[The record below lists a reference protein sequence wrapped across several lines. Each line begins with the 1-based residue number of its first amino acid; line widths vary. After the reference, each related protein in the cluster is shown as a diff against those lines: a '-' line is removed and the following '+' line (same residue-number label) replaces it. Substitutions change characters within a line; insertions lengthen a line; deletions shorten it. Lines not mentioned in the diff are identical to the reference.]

1 MKQTIVMFTAIGL
14 GSLLAACSSSS
25 TTGTPTPTSAPVST
39 PTSTPVPTPTPA
51 ATPTAAQPPPAVVL
65 SGTWSGSYSGV
76 YSGTLKLTWVQTGST
91 LNGDIVLS
99 SPNRTFHISG
109 NVAGSA
115 ITFGSVGNVSYTGTV
130 SSNSMSGT
138 YTVLGGSSGGS
149 WSASKS

>member
-39 PTSTPVPTPTPA
+39 PTSTPVPTPTP
-51 ATPTAAQPPPAVVL
+51 TAAQPPPAVIL

-115 ITFGSVGNVSYTGTV
+115 IT
-130 SSNSMSGT
+130 
-138 YTVLGGSSGGS
+138 
-149 WSASKS
+149 